1 MCITCLMSTK
11 LWSPDRTT
19 SLSFSLH
26 QRIDEEWKEKQRVAV
41 GDLSGII
48 SHRSLNLGDNNN
60 TCLFVSPGRLP
71 PHPPLSEQ
79 DCFTLPL
86 PLHEIPASLSLCQA
100 HPLGAHVC
108 MKSTHLHSV
117 RSHNRCF
124 VLRLATANTCSSPH
138 VRGVRLSFR
147 LQQGGMKFESVSEGK
162 SLLQSFF
169 C

>member
-19 SLSFSLH
+19 SLRFSLH

-48 SHRSLNLGDNNN
+48 SHRSLNLGDNSN

-86 PLHEIPASLSLCQA
+86 PLHEIPASLS
-100 HPLGAHVC
+100 VC
-108 MKSTHLHSV
+108 
-117 RSHNRCF
+117 
-124 VLRLATANTCSSPH
+124 
-138 VRGVRLSFR
+138 VRLTR
-147 LQQGGMKFESVSEGK
+147 SVHTCVW
-162 SLLQSFF
+162 SLLTFTRWEATTVVSFSGWPQQTPVRLLT
-169 C
+169 CEVSASPSGYTRVGWSSKM

>member
-86 PLHEIPASLSLCQA
+86 PLHEIPASLS
-100 HPLGAHVC
+100 VC
-108 MKSTHLHSV
+108 
-117 RSHNRCF
+117 
-124 VLRLATANTCSSPH
+124 
-138 VRGVRLSFR
+138 VRLTRWVHTCMYEVYSPTLSEKPQPLFR
-147 LQQGGMKFESVSEGK
+147 SQVGHSKHLFVS
-162 SLLQSFF
+162 SRARCPPLLPVTPGWDEVRK
-169 C
+169 CKRR